1 MTTELIR
8 FTHWAKDQPQKRFTA
23 LMGLLAAPEGLAD
36 SYHRQPSRKAVGVDG
51 VDKAAY
57 GRELKGNL
65 ADLSARLKR
74 MGYRPK
80 PSRRVYIPKSS
91 GQGQR
96 PIGIP
101 CFEDRI
107 VEDRLSRILQVIW
120 EPEFRECSYGFR
132 PDRNAHQA
140 LARLEHI
147 ITKERT
153 QWVYEADLKN
163 FFGSVSHEHMMRFIE
178 HRIGDSNLLRLIRRF
193 LKAGVM
199 DEGVF
204 NVSDQGTPQGNLVS
218 PVLSNI
224 YLHYTLDEWFERR
237 FARQCRGKAYL
248 VRFADDF
255 VACFEFEADARAFEP
270 ALKERLQ
277 NFGLEIEPTKTA
289 LLRFGDLAPILCERD
304 GLKRPRTFSFLGFT
318 HYLRIFRSSKGTFS
332 SGNVVLRRKTESVR
346 IRRTLADFGRR
357 LKSMRTA
364 GARAM
369 QMFTLR
375 HWQGHLQYF
384 GISGNSRSVSSYAYH
399 VRRLLFKWL
408 NRRSQRRSF
417 DWEHFAAWLDTWMP
431 RPGIVHR
438 L

>member
-1 MTTELIR
+1 M
-8 FTHWAKDQPQKRFTA
+8 
-23 LMGLLAAPEGLAD
+23 
-36 SYHRQPSRKAVGVDG
+36 
-51 VDKAAY
+51 
-57 GRELKGNL
+57 
-65 ADLSARLKR
+65 
-74 MGYRPK
+74 
-80 PSRRVYIPKSS
+80 
-91 GQGQR
+91 
-96 PIGIP
+96 
-101 CFEDRI
+101 
-107 VEDRLSRILQVIW
+107 
-120 EPEFRECSYGFR
+120 
-132 PDRNAHQA
+132 
-140 LARLEHI
+140 
-147 ITKERT
+147 
-153 QWVYEADLKN
+153 YEADLKN

-204 NVSDQGTPQGNLVS
+204 SASDQGTPQGNLVS

-237 FARQCRGKAYL
+237 FARQCQGKAYL

-255 VACFEFEADARAFEP
+255 VACFEFETDARAFERS
-270 ALKERLQ
+270 LKERLQ
-277 NFGLEIEPTKTA
+277 RFGLEIEPTKTA
-289 LLRFGDLAPILCERD
+289 LLRFGDLAPTLCRRD

-318 HYLRIFRSSKGTFS
+318 HYLRIFRGRKGTFS
-332 SGNVVLRRKTESVR
+332 RGNVVLRRKTAAVR
-346 IRRTLADFGRR
+346 VRRKLMEFGRR

-369 QMFTLR
+369 QTYTLR

-384 GISGNSRSVSSYAYH
+384 GVSGNSRSVSGYLHH

-417 DWEHFAAWLDTWMP
+417 DWTRFAAWLDTWMP

>member
-8 FTHWAKDQPQKRFTA
+8 FAQWAKDQPQRRYTA
-23 LMGLLAAPEGLAD
+23 LMGLLAAEEGLAD
-36 SYHRQPSRKAVGVDG
+36 SYHRQPAGKAVGVDRTSK
-51 VDKAAY
+51 VDY
-57 GRELKGNL
+57 GRELKVNL

-107 VEDRLSRILQVIW
+107 VEDRLSRILQAIW

-140 LARLEHI
+140 LSRLEHI
-147 ITKERT
+147 ITEERT
-153 QWVYEADLKN
+153 QWLYEADLKN

-204 NVSDQGTPQGNLVS
+204 SANEQGTPQGNLVS

-224 YLHYTLDEWFERR
+224 FLHYTLDEWFERR
-237 FARQCRGKAYL
+237 FARQCRGKAFL
-248 VRFADDF
+248 VRLADDF
-255 VACFEFEADARAFEP
+255 VACFEFEDDARAFECS
-270 ALKERLQ
+270 LKERLQ

-289 LLRFGDLAPILCERD
+289 LIRFGDLAPIFCKRD

-318 HYLRIFRSSKGTFS
+318 HYLRIWRNGRI
-332 SGNVVLRRKTESVR
+332 VLRRKTEAVR
-346 IRRTLADFGRR
+346 MRRKLTEFGRR
-357 LKSMRTA
+357 LKSMRTT

-369 QMFTLR
+369 QRFTLQ

-384 GISGNSRSVSSYAYH
+384 GVSGNSRSVSCYAHH
-399 VRRLLFKWL
+399 VKRLLFKWL

-417 DWEHFAAWLDTWMP
+417 TWKHFTAWLNTWMP
-431 RPGIVHR
+431 RPGVVRR

>member
-8 FTHWAKDQPQKRFTA
+8 FTQWAKDQPQKRFTA
-23 LMGLLAAPEGLAD
+23 LMGLLAAEEGLAE
-36 SYHRQPSRKAVGVDG
+36 SYHRQPSNKAAGVDG
-51 VDKAAY
+51 IGKVDY
-57 GRELKGNL
+57 GRQLAANL
-65 ADLSARLKR
+65 ADLSVRLRR

-107 VEDRLSRILQVIW
+107 VEDRLSRVLQAIW
-120 EPEFRECSYGFR
+120 AAEFRECSYGFR

-140 LARLEHI
+140 LARLDHI
-147 ITKERT
+147 ISGERI

-163 FFGSVSHEHMMRFIE
+163 FCGCVSHEHMMRFIE
-178 HRIGDSNLLRLIRRF
+178 HRIGDSKLLRLIRRF

-204 NVSDQGTPQGNLVS
+204 SASEQGTPQGNLVS

-224 YLHYTLDEWFERR
+224 FLHYTLDEWFERR
-237 FARQCRGKAYL
+237 FARQCRGKAFL
-248 VRFADDF
+248 VRLADDF
-255 VACFEFEADARAFEP
+255 VACFEFEDDARAFEHS
-270 ALKERLQ
+270 LKERLQ
-277 NFGLEIEPTKTA
+277 SFGLEIEPTKTA
-289 LLRFGDLAPILCERD
+289 LLRFGDLAPILCKRD
-304 GLKRPRTFSFLGFT
+304 GRKRPRTFSFLGFT
-318 HYLRIFRSSKGTFS
+318 HYLRVWRNGRI
-332 SGNVVLRRKTESVR
+332 VLRRKTESVR
-346 IRRTLADFGRR
+346 MRRKLTEFGRR

-369 QMFTLR
+369 QIFTLQ

-384 GISGNSRSVSSYAYH
+384 GVSGNSLRLSAYH
-399 VRRLLFKWL
+399 FHVKRLLFKWL
-408 NRRSQRRSF
+408 NRRSQRRSCT
-417 DWEHFAAWLDTWMP
+417 WQHFAAWLDTWMP
-431 RPGIVHR
+431 PPRIVHR

>member
-8 FTHWAKDQPQKRFTA
+8 FTHCFRDEQQKRFTA
-23 LMGLLAAPEGLAD
+23 LIGLLAAEEGLAD
-36 SYHRQPSRKAVGVDG
+36 SYHRQPPRKAAGVDG
-51 VDKAAY
+51 IDKVDY
-57 GRELKGNL
+57 GHQLTANL
-65 ADLSARLKR
+65 GDLSERLKR

-91 GQGQR
+91 GHGQR

-107 VEDRLSRILQVIW
+107 VEDRLSRILQAIW
-120 EPEFRECSYGFR
+120 EAEFRECSYGFR

-153 QWVYEADLKN
+153 QWVYEADLRN
-163 FFGSVSHEHMMRFIE
+163 FFGSVPHAHMMRFIE

-204 NVSDQGTPQGNLVS
+204 SANEQGTPQGNLVS

-255 VACFEFEADARAFEP
+255 VACFEFEADARAFERS
-270 ALKERLQ
+270 LQERLQ
-277 NFGLEIEPTKTA
+277 GFGLEIEPTKTA
-289 LLRFGDLAPILCERD
+289 LLRFGDLAPILCKRD
-304 GLKRPRTFSFLGFT
+304 GRKRPRTFSFLGFT
-318 HYLRIFRSSKGTFS
+318 HYMRVLRTGRVAF
-332 SGNVVLRRKTESVR
+332 RRKTDATR
-346 IRRTLADFGRR
+346 MRRKLTEFGRR

-369 QMFTLR
+369 QTFTLR

-384 GISGNSRSVSSYAYH
+384 GISGNSRSVGSYAHH
-399 VRRLLFKWL
+399 VQRLLFKWL

-417 DWEHFAAWLDTWMP
+417 DWKHFAAWLRTWMP